1 MRNTLLPDGSC
12 MVGAASQPAW
22 HPRCRK
28 CCSPSTQT
36 SWTGSLRRL
45 GMAQCTQKLLIVQT
59 PICEFRRRRSVEL
72 RAKARCYSFVDGGGW
87 ITPYFYRPVNPS
99 VLASSPSKATLSEYQ
114 FGQNVNS
121 RIQAAGC
128 RRANAFKPCA
138 IAPAAWRYS
147 PRSAAFKTAYN
158 KWRNRLIARASDLV
172 SHPAAADLSF
182 FGQTTAARLPC

>member
-1 MRNTLLPDGSC
+1 MQQVLLVLDPDLLDRL
-12 MVGAASQPAW
+12 AAAPGHAAMLAKASHRANS
-22 HPRCRK
+22 H
-28 CCSPSTQT
+28 
-36 SWTGSLRRL
+36 LRIR
-45 GMAQCTQKLLIVQT
+45 G
-59 PICEFRRRRSVEL
+59 RRSVEL
-72 RAKARCYSFVDGGGW
+72 RAEARCYSFVDGGGW